1 MLADALLAAPA
12 DFSGPEPVDSTL
24 PAETI
29 EEAAAQ
35 MPGAEEGRMI
45 GHVRWQVYTAYMK
58 AVGTGLVLFVLLS
71 LTLMQVHALVSRK
84 LGVYLCSSHYPCCFL
99 CLCTYA
105 HLCIS
110 ISPHFFSIDIPGG

>member
-71 LTLMQVHALVSRK
+71 LALMQVNISISHK
-84 LGVYLCSSHYPCCFL
+84 LGFNFCSSHCSCYFSY
-99 CLCTYA
+99 LCT
-105 HLCIS
+105 HFDLCIS
-110 ISPHFFSIDIPGG
+110 ISQHCFPAIYPS